1 MQSIIKYLVIY
12 LVTATR
18 YLILAGGVFFIC
30 YRLLTNKI
38 SKSKIQARKASS
50 KDFLREI
57 FHSLK
62 ASIVLAFMGYLVL
75 FTPLKTNTLIYKNVL
90 DYPLWWLPLSLV
102 VALIIH
108 DTYFYWMHRLLHN
121 KLLFPKAH
129 IIHHKS
135 TNPSPWAAYSFHL
148 IEAITEGLIIFII
161 VFTLPIHPASLILFT
176 LGGFLINL
184 YGHLGYEIMPRWFRY
199 SFLFHIINTSV
210 YHNLHHHKFKGN
222 YGLYF
227 RFWDRLM
234 KTENPDYVK
243 EYDKIQEKRFDLKKA
258 VKGCIM
264 IPLLLMGFSSVAQI
278 EGKWISKETNDV
290 VEIYKEN
297 NFYSGKAISTKNK
310 SENEIIN
317 SKNIMIL
324 QRFQKKMK
332 TFIVVEAFFYPGE
345 R

>member
-1 MQSIIKYLVIY
+1 
-12 LVTATR
+12 
-18 YLILAGGVFFIC
+18 
-30 YRLLTNKI
+30 
-38 SKSKIQARKASS
+38 
-50 KDFLREI
+50 
-57 FHSLK
+57 
-62 ASIVLAFMGYLVL
+62 
-75 FTPLKTNTLIYKNVL
+75 
-90 DYPLWWLPLSLV
+90 
-102 VALIIH
+102 
-108 DTYFYWMHRLLHN
+108 
-121 KLLFPKAH
+121 
-129 IIHHKS
+129 
-135 TNPSPWAAYSFHL
+135 
-148 IEAITEGLIIFII
+148 
-161 VFTLPIHPASLILFT
+161 
-176 LGGFLINL
+176 
-184 YGHLGYEIMPRWFRY
+184 
-199 SFLFHIINTSV
+199 
-210 YHNLHHHKFKGN
+210 
-222 YGLYF
+222 
-227 RFWDRLM
+227 M